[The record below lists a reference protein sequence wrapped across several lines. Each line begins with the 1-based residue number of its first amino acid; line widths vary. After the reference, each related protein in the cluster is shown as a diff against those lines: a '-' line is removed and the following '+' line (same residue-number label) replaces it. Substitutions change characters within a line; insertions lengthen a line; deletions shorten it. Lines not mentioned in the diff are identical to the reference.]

1 MIEQGQMAY
10 NSLKFLHI
18 ISATLLLL
26 SMAYS
31 CKVWATLDTHKNSR
45 TLLQQIQT
53 QTWLIILPLAVIQL
67 ATGFTMI
74 SLNHEDLSQIWIV
87 GSVIGF
93 VTALGSWFAFIYFL
107 LLSQQMA
114 AEERIDVIQF
124 KFYRRIQSAMISVC
138 ILAFMTMIFF
148 MANKIS

>member
-1 MIEQGQMAY
+1 MAY

-18 ISATLLLL
+18 ITATLLLL

-31 CKVWATLDTHKNSR
+31 CRLWATMDTHKNSR

-53 QTWLIILPLAVIQL
+53 QTWLLILPLSVVQL
-67 ATGFTMI
+67 ATGFSMLSI
-74 SLNHEDLSQIWIV
+74 HREELSQLWV
-87 GSVIGF
+87 TVSVISF
-93 VTALGSWFAFIYFL
+93 ISALGSWFAFIYFL

-114 AEERIDVIQF
+114 AEEKIDVIQF
-124 KFYRRIQSAMISVC
+124 KFYRRMQSTMIGVC
-138 ILAFMTMIFF
+138 MLAFMIMIFF